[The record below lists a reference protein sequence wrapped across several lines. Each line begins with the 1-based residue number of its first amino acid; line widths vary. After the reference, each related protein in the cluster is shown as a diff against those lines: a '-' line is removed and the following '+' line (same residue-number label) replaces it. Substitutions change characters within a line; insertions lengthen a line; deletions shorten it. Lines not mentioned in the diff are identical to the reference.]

1 MKAEVVEAIK
11 REGGQEQAE
20 RKKFLF
26 TEYLRRNS
34 FI

>member
-1 MKAEVVEAIK
+1 MKAEVVEVEAIK

-26 TEYLRRNS
+26 TE
-34 FI
+34 